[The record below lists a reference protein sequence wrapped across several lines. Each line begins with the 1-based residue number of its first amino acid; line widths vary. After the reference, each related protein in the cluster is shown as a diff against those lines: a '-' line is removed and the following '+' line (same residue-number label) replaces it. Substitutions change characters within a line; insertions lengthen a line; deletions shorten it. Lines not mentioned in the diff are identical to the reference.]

1 MDQSGHCDFH
11 DERATHPPQDVQV
24 DQSGDFDLDG
34 GDDGDG
40 GDGDGG
46 GGGDVD
52 VEDGDG
58 GGGVGRHIIGSVR
71 SSLRLDIDFDIENL
85 YWYEY

>member
-1 MDQSGHCDFH
+1 MDQSGHCDFL

-34 GDDGDG
+34 GGDGDG

-46 GGGDVD
+46 DGGD
-52 VEDGDG
+52 DGD
-58 GGGVGRHIIGSVR
+58 
-71 SSLRLDIDFDIENL
+71 D
-85 YWYEY
+85 EYDDDERVAHPSHYIPVWCASECPD